1 MVGMVKE
8 QLLKDFREYEIYLAS
23 LNTRIASDAEAH
35 TPVAEGKW
43 SVSEI
48 IAHLGEW
55 DRFMREERL
64 PFMKEG
70 AAIEPA
76 PEVDAFNRRAVEKV
90 KNSEFPSILATA
102 QKQRALL
109 AKAIEE
115 MDPAVFQAP
124 FTIGGRQTNAADYFE
139 GLLSHDAHHRRQ
151 IDAFLEENK
160 KK

>member
-1 MVGMVKE
+1 MRMEKE
-8 QLLKDFREYEIYLAS
+8 QLLEAFTEYEVYLAS
-23 LNTRIASDAEAH
+23 LNTRIKTDEAAH
-35 TPVAEGKW
+35 EPIVEGKW

-48 IAHLGEW
+48 IAHLGAW

-70 AAIEPA
+70 ADIEPL
-76 PEVDAFNRRAVEKV
+76 PDVDAFNRKAVEHV
-90 KNSEFPSILATA
+90 RNTEFPSVLANA

-115 MDPAVFQAP
+115 MDPADFKAP
-124 FTIGGRQTNAADYFE
+124 FAVGSHQTDAADYFE

-151 IDAFLEENK
+151 IDAFLEK
-160 KK
+160 KA

>member
-1 MVGMVKE
+1 MKMEKG
-8 QLLKDFREYEIYLAS
+8 QLLEAFTEYEVYLAS
-23 LNTRIASDAEAH
+23 LNIRVASDDEAH
-35 TPVAEGKW
+35 APLAGGKW

-70 AAIEPA
+70 AVIEPL
-76 PEVDAFNRRAVEKV
+76 PDVDAFNRRAVGNV
-90 KNSEFPSILATA
+90 KNTEFPSVLANA

-115 MDPAVFQAP
+115 MDPAVLKAP
-124 FTIGGRQTNAADYFE
+124 FAVGSYQTNAADYFE

-151 IDAFLEENK
+151 IDAFLESK
-160 KK
+160 A

>member
-1 MVGMVKE
+1 MEKE
-8 QLLKDFREYEIYLAS
+8 QLLEAFSEYEIYLAS
-23 LNTRIASDAEAH
+23 LNTRITSDEEAH
-35 TPVAEGKW
+35 APTAEGKW

-70 AAIEPA
+70 AAIESLPD
-76 PEVDAFNRRAVEKV
+76 VDAFNRRAVENV
-90 KNSEFPSILATA
+90 KTHEFPYILANA

-115 MDPAVFQAP
+115 MDPAVFKAP
-124 FTIGGRQTNAADYFE
+124 FTIGSHETNAADYFE

-151 IDAFLEENK
+151 IDAFLESK
-160 KK
+160 A